1 MPLGVQGH
9 AQQRAEHWQQ
19 QEARSH
25 AQPLPHGICRP
36 ATIESRIEPLGATHL
51 PGIRPGPHRLVANHP
66 PRLEN
71 RRDIGVDPIE
81 IAIAATVLDD
91 AHPAFAGL
99 EVVPHLP
106 EYLLWHVR
114 VANQVVRA
122 ADQLLAAEAAD
133 SDELVIAVGDDAAA
147 IGGRSQMLVGREV
160 ALPLGD
166 RHVLAHLYSC

>member
-1 MPLGVQGH
+1 M
-9 AQQRAEHWQQ
+9 
-19 QEARSH
+19 
-25 AQPLPHGICRP
+25 
-36 ATIESRIEPLGATHL
+36 
-51 PGIRPGPHRLVANHP
+51 
-66 PRLEN
+66 
-71 RRDIGVDPIE
+71 
-81 IAIAATVLDD
+81 IAIAAAVLDD
-91 AHPAFAGL
+91 AHPAFARL

-106 EYLLWHVR
+106 EYLLRHVR

-166 RHVLAHLYSC
+166 RHVLAHLYSCGWVWEPGSPGLDRPRDAGVQGHVAA